1 MNPQLILAKIKAYP
15 LPVGLVVA
23 AILMAAVA
31 YFRGGSLDDD
41 EAASA
46 DLDKQSKTM
55 ANNLIF
61 GRDLEANLKQLD
73 DAQKGLAATLIDPDN
88 IIENQQYFFGFE
100 RIDGLHI
107 VDPTQETTDRDK
119 DATMS
124 MTSFK
129 VQATGN
135 WASIA
140 SFLYALQ
147 SGPHLMRVNSMA
159 IEKFH
164 ETGPN
169 ADTTPEQISATLDLQ
184 LLGI

>member
-61 GRDLEANLKQLD
+61 GRDLETNLKQLD
-73 DAQKGLAATLIDPDN
+73 DAQKVLAATLI
-88 IIENQQYFFGFE
+88 E
-100 RIDGLHI
+100 
-107 VDPTQETTDRDK
+107 
-119 DATMS
+119 A
-124 MTSFK
+124 
-129 VQATGN
+129 A
-135 WASIA
+135 
-140 SFLYALQ
+140 
-147 SGPHLMRVNSMA
+147 
-159 IEKFH
+159 
-164 ETGPN
+164 
-169 ADTTPEQISATLDLQ
+169 
-184 LLGI
+184 